1 MEKDTILAM
10 DTQISWVIYEKI
22 KTRIN
27 ELVKLLSVTDENSE
41 IYKVNHHQE
50 RDIKLS
56 KDTKNVVL
64 FALQMAEKTNGALE
78 PTIYLVL
85 REWGFTTGKYQIS
98 DFPIIYII

>member
-10 DTQISWVIYEKI
+10 DTQISWVIYEKPSLYPLDLNEKI

-56 KDTKNVVL
+56 KDTKNVV
-64 FALQMAEKTNGALE
+64 FICATDGRKNKRSFRVD
-78 PTIYLVL
+78 Y
-85 REWGFTTGKYQIS
+85 IS
-98 DFPIIYII
+98 SA

>member
-1 MEKDTILAM
+1 MKNLHYIHYDFKM
-10 DTQISWVIYEKI
+10 RKI
-22 KTRIN
+22 KTRID

-56 KDTKNVVL
+56 EDTKNVVL

-78 PTIYLVL
+78 PTI
-85 REWGFTTGKYQIS
+85 IS
-98 DFPIIYII
+98 SA